1 MSEDF
6 MKETDTAQH
15 TTISKAQSLNEVAEY
30 WDEHSL
36 ADHWDQTQE
45 AQFEVRA
52 ARRRRI
58 TVDPEIYSRIE
69 TQARTRGISPETLIN
84 LWLAEHIKKEEA
96 A

>member
-1 MSEDF
+1 
-6 MKETDTAQH
+6 MKETDNAQR

-58 TVDPEIYSRIE
+58 AVDPEIYSQIE
-69 TQARTRGISPETLIN
+69 ARARTRGISPETLIN
-84 LWLAEHIKKEEA
+84 LWLAEHVKKEEA